1 MNPRSAIGDPQS
13 AIRDPQSA
21 PITSLRRKDLLGI
34 QDLSPEEIVLILDTG
49 EAMKEIGAR
58 PIKKVPALRGKT
70 IVNLFFEPST
80 RTRTSFEIAEKRL
93 SADTLNIASAT
104 SSVVK
109 GETLADTALNLEAMQ
124 PDMIVVRHPASG
136 ACHLLSRICRAAIV
150 NAGDGM
156 HEHPTQALLDAF
168 TIREHK
174 KRIAG
179 LKVAICGDLLH
190 SRVLRSNIHL
200 LTKLGADVWVSGP
213 TTLMPPE
220 VARFGVRATSVVDE
234 AVEGADVI
242 MLLRIQ
248 LERMQGAFFPSQREY
263 FNVFGMTEERV
274 RLAQDD
280 VIIMHPGPM
289 NRGVEIA
296 SEVADGPY
304 SVILDQVAN
313 GVAVRMA
320 VLYLLAGGAEHEDA
334 A

>member
-1 MNPRSAIGDPQS
+1 M
-13 AIRDPQSA
+13 SA
-21 PITSLRRKDLLGI
+21 PVITRVDDTPAVTSLRRKDLLGI
-34 QDLSPEEIVLILDTG
+34 ADLAPDEISLVLETA
-49 EAMKEIGAR
+49 EAMKEIGSR

-70 IVNLFFEPST
+70 VVNLFFEPST

-93 SADTLNIASAT
+93 SADTLNIAIAS

-124 PDMIVVRHPASG
+124 PDMIVLRHSSSG
-136 ACHLLSRICRAAIV
+136 ACHLLSRICRSAII

-168 TIREHK
+168 TIRERK
-174 KRIAG
+174 KRLAG
-179 LKVAICGDLLH
+179 LKVAIVGDLLH

-200 LTKLGADVWVSGP
+200 LTKMGADVWVCGP
-213 TTLMPPE
+213 PTLIPTDIT
-220 VARFGVRATSVVDE
+220 RFGVRATSRVEE
-234 AVEGADVI
+234 AVADADVI

-248 LERMQGAFFPSQREY
+248 LERMEGAFFPSLREY
-263 FNVFGMTEERV
+263 FNVFGMTEARL
-274 RLAQDD
+274 RLAKDD

-320 VLYLLAGGAEHEDA
+320 VLYLLAGGAEHETA

>member
-1 MNPRSAIGDPQS
+1 MTTASTDLERKPAVT
-13 AIRDPQSA
+13 A
-21 PITSLRRKDLLGI
+21 LRHKDLLGI
-34 QDLSPEEIVLILDTG
+34 IDLTPDEIALILDTA
-49 EAMKEIGAR
+49 EAMKEVGTR

-70 IVNLFFEPST
+70 VVNLFFEPST

-93 SADTLNIASAT
+93 SADTLNIAIGT

-109 GETLADTALNLEAMQ
+109 GETLADTALNLEAMA
-124 PDMIVVRHPASG
+124 PDMIVLRHSSSG
-136 ACHLLSRICRAAIV
+136 ACHLLSRICRSAII

-174 KRIAG
+174 KQLKG
-179 LKVAICGDLLH
+179 LKVAIVGDLLH
-190 SRVLRSNIHL
+190 SRVLRSNIQL
-200 LTKLGADVWVSGP
+200 LTKMGAQVWVCGP
-213 TTLMPPE
+213 PTLIPTDIR
-220 VARFGVRATSVVDE
+220 RFGVTATSNVDE
-234 AVEGADVI
+234 AVTDADVV

-248 LERMQGAFFPSQREY
+248 LERMEGAYFPSLREY
-263 FNVFGMTEERV
+263 FRVFGMTEA
-274 RLAQDD
+274 RLRQAKPD
-280 VIIMHPGPM
+280 VMIMHPGPM

-304 SVILDQVAN
+304 SVILEQVAN

-320 VLYLLAGGAEHEDA
+320 VLYLLAGGAEHEEA

>member
-1 MNPRSAIGDPQS
+1 MTPRLSSGPGAVQDVDQQ
-13 AIRDPQSA
+13 AA
-21 PITSLRRKDLLGI
+21 VTSLRSKDLLGI
-34 QDLSPEEIVLILDTG
+34 SDLTPEEITLILDT
-49 EAMKEIGAR
+49 ADVMQEIASR

-70 IVNLFFEPST
+70 VVNLFFEPST

-93 SADTLNIASAT
+93 SADTLNIAIAT

-109 GETLADTALNLEAMQ
+109 GETLADTALNLEAMR
-124 PDMIVVRHPASG
+124 PDMIVLRHSSSG
-136 ACHLLSRICRAAIV
+136 ACHLLSRICKSAII

-168 TIREHK
+168 TIRER
-174 KRIAG
+174 KRRLDG
-179 LKVAICGDLLH
+179 LKVAIVGDLLH
-190 SRVLRSNIHL
+190 SRVLRSNILL
-200 LTKLGADVWVSGP
+200 LTKMGADVWVCGP
-213 TTLMPPE
+213 PTLMP
-220 VARFGVRATSVVDE
+220 AGIRRFGVTATSSVDA
-234 AVEGADVI
+234 AVKDADVI

-248 LERMQGAFFPSQREY
+248 LERMEGAFFPSLREY
-263 FNVFGMTEERV
+263 FNVFGMTEARMQ
-274 RLAQDD
+274 LARPD
-280 VIIMHPGPM
+280 VMIMHPGPM

-320 VLYLLAGGAEHEDA
+320 VLYLLAGGAEHEEA